1 MLSKLPTDVLHWHAG
16 LQVDMDPTATQQH
29 HMDGHW
35 NWMSALSTPQR
46 SNVAVSKVT
55 IQSFDMRLK
64 EGYFNH
70 CALTLLSNMKWFRL
84 LQNGNLEKLW
94 KLDVHL
100 FNLLNFWVTSFRV
113 TLTGCWQ
120 LQRTFTYFLVEHHK
134 YQKNISELKVFKAVI
149 FQDCVTKLEALNFF
163 GYWTAW
169 MFQMKCA
176 WRAAWVDWARTY
188 EIRGYEYHHREAKG
202 ALYII
207 LGVFLRACNVVGLVV
222 QSPSCWK
229 IMQVVLSIPWLW
241 CNQVHFHALSNQISR
256 KKIRKRDEKV

>member
-16 LQVDMDPTATQQH
+16 LQVDMNPTATQQH

-70 CALTLLSNMKWFRL
+70 CSLTLLSNMLKWFRL

-94 KLDVHL
+94 KIDVHL
-100 FNLLNFWVTSFRV
+100 FNLLNSWVTSFRV
-113 TLTGCWQ
+113 TLTGCGQ
-120 LQRTFTYFLVEHHK
+120 LQWTFTHFLVEHHK

-149 FQDCVTKLEALNFF
+149 FQDSVTKLKALNFF

-176 WRAAWVDWARTY
+176 CRAAWVDWARTY
-188 EIRGYEYHHREAKG
+188 EIRGYEYHHKEPREPCTSYSA
-202 ALYII
+202 
-207 LGVFLRACNVVGLVV
+207 FF
-222 QSPSCWK
+222 SE
-229 IMQVVLSIPWLW
+229 
-241 CNQVHFHALSNQISR
+241 HAM
-256 KKIRKRDEKV
+256 